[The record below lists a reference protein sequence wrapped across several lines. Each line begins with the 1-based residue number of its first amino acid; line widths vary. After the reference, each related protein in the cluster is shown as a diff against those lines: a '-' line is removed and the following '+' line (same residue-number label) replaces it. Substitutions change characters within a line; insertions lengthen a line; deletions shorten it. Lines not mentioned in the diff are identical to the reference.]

1 MLVDLLQCQPLAGVS
16 VPDEVHRA
24 VRPVGHQL
32 DHLEV
37 LLAGRLGLGPVP
49 EPELELLLR
58 VVALPVHA
66 EAVSAGGGA
75 VQGRGQL
82 LLQRLRCP
90 GEAQLGDDVLG
101 QPGARA

>member
-1 MLVDLLQCQPLAGVS
+1 MLVDLLQRQPLAGVS

-32 DHLEV
+32 DHLKV

-58 VVALPVHA
+58 VVALPLHA

-82 LLQRLRCP
+82 LLQRLRGP
-90 GEAQLGDDVLG
+90 SEAQLGDDVLG